1 MPINII
7 SDSVYV
13 VNAVLAL
20 ETAGNFKQSSP
31 VSEILRKIQ
40 NCILMREHPF
50 YIQHIRAHTSLP
62 GPMVKG
68 NAIADSATRDMVF
81 LLQGSIES
89 AKKKFFFINFIMS
102 MLLHCDRSLSSHE
115 QKLEILSYSVV
126 NV

>member
-1 MPINII
+1 M
-7 SDSVYV
+7 
-13 VNAVLAL
+13 
-20 ETAGNFKQSSP
+20 
-31 VSEILRKIQ
+31 KIQ

-68 NAIADSATRDMVF
+68 NAIADSATRDMDF
-81 LLQGSIES
+81 LSQSSIES
-89 AKKKFFFINFIMS
+89 AKKIFINFIMS
-102 MLLHCDRSLSSHE
+102 LLLHYDKSLSSHE